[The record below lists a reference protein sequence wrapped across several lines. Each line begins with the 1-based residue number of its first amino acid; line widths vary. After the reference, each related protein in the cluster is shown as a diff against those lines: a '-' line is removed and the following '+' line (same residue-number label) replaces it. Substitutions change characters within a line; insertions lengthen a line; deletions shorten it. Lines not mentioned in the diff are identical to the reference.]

1 MEEITIK
8 DSLKITPMQ
17 VGGGGKTVQLILT
30 GYLDT
35 YNSPE
40 FQNHVNQLIDSGII
54 RIIFNCNGL
63 NYISSTGIG
72 AFTAFLK
79 NLKQRK
85 GDMVLFGLQHK
96 VLDVFQLLGF
106 TKFFKIGDDLD
117 TALAMLEGT
126 DTGVP
131 AGGKGPTD
139 STPSAG
145 EAAEA
150 ETPQE
155 PASAFP
161 LVFECPHCA
170 KKLKAS
176 KPGKYRCSGC
186 SGIIQV
192 DEQGAVQA
200 A

>member
-1 MEEITIK
+1 
-8 DSLKITPMQ
+8 
-17 VGGGGKTVQLILT
+17 VQLILT

-40 FQNHVNQLIDSGII
+40 FQTHVNQLIDLGIN

-79 NLKQRK
+79 NLKQKK
-85 GDMVLFGLQHK
+85 GDMVLFGLQNK

-106 TKFFKIGDDLD
+106 TKFFKIADDLD
-117 TALAMLEGT
+117 SALGTLEGGG
-126 DTGVP
+126 TGMP
-131 AGGKGPTD
+131 AGGRQP
-139 STPSAG
+139 AG
-145 EAAEA
+145 GSD
-150 ETPQE
+150 ETGAQQKL
-155 PASAFP
+155 ASAFP

-176 KPGKYRCSGC
+176 KSGKYRCSGC
-186 SGIIQV
+186 SGIIKV
-192 DEQGAVQA
+192 DEQGAVA
-200 A
+200 AV